1 MIAHTTIVFM
11 RYIFF
16 ALASRNEQDPR
27 TIGDLFY
34 MECDELENIR
44 FTKSLSL
51 LLHALKELLEGEF
64 VLSEQQVTKV
74 LDQLIETLP
83 TSFKEILSGNQPNQA
98 YSTV

>member
-1 MIAHTTIVFM
+1 
-11 RYIFF
+11 
-16 ALASRNEQDPR
+16 
-27 TIGDLFY
+27 
-34 MECDELENIR
+34 
-44 FTKSLSL
+44 
-51 LLHALKELLEGEF
+51 LHALKELLEGEF